1 MKIDHIETIHLY
13 FEYSEGKS
21 FSTPA
26 GPVKG
31 RMTTLVRVYADNG
44 LTGIG
49 SAYAHPAMVEA
60 AIQHLAPLL
69 EGRAVTD
76 TEYDPLSQFM
86 RGDTQIERLW
96 RGMYVWTRWSGR
108 KGAAMAALG
117 GIDQALWDLTGQ
129 AEDKPVW
136 KLLGGKTS
144 KCPAYASGML
154 YGFTPA
160 ETAELAA
167 KYVSRG
173 FRRVKMRIGYSW
185 EHDVAAVRAVRAA
198 IGDKIDLMCDGTW
211 RFDLEGARRMAKEL
225 VANRVFW
232 FEEPFEADD
241 LDNYVALRGTIGLP
255 LASGENEFGFEGFR
269 ELIRIGA
276 VDIVQP
282 DASRCG
288 GISEVVKVA
297 RLARTANL
305 RFAPHSWCDP
315 VAVISNAHVVAA
327 HDNGITVEIDQ
338 TGNRFIEELLG
349 HPLTVKDGLLDLGDR
364 PGLGTELDPAALERF
379 RVASPA
385 DIPQGNHCDIILG
398 PPTVLA
404 PIPPY
409 VGDRSQS
416 A

>member
-1 MKIDHIETIHLY
+1 MKIDHVETIHLY
-13 FEYSEGKS
+13 FEYPEGKS

-31 RMTTLVRVYADNG
+31 RMATLVKVYADNG
-44 LTGIG
+44 LAGIG

-69 EGRAVTD
+69 EGRAITD

-86 RGDTQIERLW
+86 RGDHQIERLW

-108 KGAAMAALG
+108 KGAAMVALG
-117 GIDQALWDLTGQ
+117 GIDQALWDLRGQ
-129 AEDKPVW
+129 AEGKPVW
-136 KLLGGKTS
+136 KLLGGQTS

-154 YGFTPA
+154 YGNTP
-160 ETAELAA
+160 EQTAEIAGQMVA
-167 KYVSRG
+167 KG

-185 EHDVAAVRAVRAA
+185 EHDVAAVRAVRSS
-198 IGDKIDLMCDGTW
+198 IGKDIDLMCDGTW
-211 RFDLEGARRMAKEL
+211 RFDLESARRMAREL

-241 LDNYVALRGTIGLP
+241 LDSYVALRGTVGLP
-255 LASGENEFGFEGFR
+255 LATGENEFGFEGFR
-269 ELIRIGA
+269 EIIRIAA

-288 GISEVVKVA
+288 GISEVLKTA
-297 RLARTANL
+297 NLARTAGL

-315 VAVISNAHVVAA
+315 VAVISNAHVVASQE
-327 HDNGITVEIDQ
+327 NGITVEIDQ

-349 HPLTVKDGLLDLGDR
+349 HPLTVKDGLLDLGNR
-364 PGLGTELDPAALERF
+364 PGLGIELDPAALKRF

-385 DIPQGNHCDIILG
+385 DIPIGNHCDIILG
-398 PPTVLA
+398 PPTVLM

-409 VGDRSQS
+409 EGPGEND
-416 A
+416 

>member
-1 MKIDHIETIHLY
+1 MKIDHVETIHLY
-13 FEYSEGKS
+13 FEYPEGKS

-31 RMTTLVRVYADNG
+31 RMTTLVRVHADNG

-86 RGDTQIERLW
+86 RGDDQIARLW

-108 KGAAMAALG
+108 KGAAMVALG
-117 GIDQALWDLTGQ
+117 GVDQALWDLRGQ
-129 AEDKPVW
+129 AEGKPVW
-136 KLLGGKTS
+136 QLLGGTTS
-144 KCPAYASGML
+144 KCPAYASGLL
-154 YGFTPA
+154 YGNPPDRV
-160 ETAELAA
+160 AELAA
-167 KYVSRG
+167 QLVEKG

-185 EHDVAAVRAVRAA
+185 EYDIAAVRAVRSA
-198 IGDKIDLMCDGTW
+198 IGPTADLMADGTW
-211 RFDLEGARRMAKEL
+211 RFDLESARRTAREL

-241 LDNYVALRGTIGLP
+241 LDTYVALRGTIGLP
-255 LASGENEFGFEGFR
+255 LAAGENEFGFEGFR
-269 ELIRIGA
+269 ELIRVGA

-297 RLARTANL
+297 RCARTAGL

-315 VAVISNAHVVAA
+315 VAVISNAHVVAS
-327 HDNGITVEIDQ
+327 HDNGITVEVDQ

-349 HPLTVKDGLLDLGDR
+349 VPLTVKDGMLDLGNR
-364 PGLGTELDPAALERF
+364 PGLGIALDPAALERF
-379 RVASPA
+379 RVASPG
-385 DIPQGNHCDIILG
+385 DIPEGNHCDIILG
-398 PPTVLA
+398 PPTVLQ

-409 VGDRSQS
+409 VGPGEMG
-416 A
+416 